1 MSHADGPGWTASP
14 VCIAVAAVLVHI
26 YRHHA
31 GVHPQDMSD
40 SVFTETEMARA
51 YREIGVRD
59 PAFDMPAFLRQI
71 KADVPTIIRAY
82 LEGEIDVLKVSVPTN
97 HHFGQQASSC
107 LDTASGGFALL

>member
-1 MSHADGPGWTASP
+1 MATFESRSL
-14 VCIAVAAVLVHI
+14 VCKHDAVTSL
-26 YRHHA
+26 
-31 GVHPQDMSD
+31 QDMSD

-82 LEGEIDVLKVSVPTN
+82 LEGEIDVLKVPVPTS
-97 HHFGQQASSC
+97 HIFRQQASTS
-107 LDTASGGFALL
+107 S

>member
-1 MSHADGPGWTASP
+1 VHA
-14 VCIAVAAVLVHI
+14 
-26 YRHHA
+26 
-31 GVHPQDMSD
+31 QDMSD

-82 LEGEIDVLKVSVPTN
+82 LEGEVDVLKVPVQPSLQSLGILR
-97 HHFGQQASSC
+97 HLAMLQAS
-107 LDTASGGFALL
+107 TAARSVRIID

>member
-1 MSHADGPGWTASP
+1 MST
-14 VCIAVAAVLVHI
+14 VRI
-26 YRHHA
+26 YKRHT

-82 LEGEIDVLKVSVPTN
+82 LEGEIDVLKVPVPTITFVDGAFTSTLPCFR
-97 HHFGQQASSC
+97 HQRLRS
-107 LDTASGGFALL
+107 LYE

>member
-1 MSHADGPGWTASP
+1 MPENSAKNSAA
-14 VCIAVAAVLVHI
+14 IAL
-26 YRHHA
+26 
-31 GVHPQDMSD
+31 PQDMSD

-82 LEGEIDVLKVSVPTN
+82 LEGEIDVLKVPVPIITPVDG
-97 HHFGQQASSC
+97 HSPAPCH
-107 LDTASGGFALL
+107 ASGIWLRSLYV